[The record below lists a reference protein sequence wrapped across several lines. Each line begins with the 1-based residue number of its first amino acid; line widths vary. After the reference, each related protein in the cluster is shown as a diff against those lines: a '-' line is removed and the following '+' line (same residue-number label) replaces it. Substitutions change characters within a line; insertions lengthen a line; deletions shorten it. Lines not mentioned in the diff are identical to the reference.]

1 MGCFVTC
8 LDFVQDSLYFDDTE
22 SFTYLFKAYW
32 LDRKDKLS
40 LTSEELN
47 NAKHPYSVAPD
58 ADSSDELYDVNE
70 DQGFSSES
78 SSDHKNNISSKKK
91 GRGRLQAFAVDKNP
105 TKEVDGGAVILQETD
120 WASME
125 LLELVAHMRN
135 GDQSYISQFEV
146 QALLLGYIKKYNLRD
161 PRRKSQIICDLRLR
175 KLFGKERVGH
185 FEMLKLLES
194 HFLLKEVPQ
203 VVVDGN
209 QVEASDTDHKLT
221 DDVEEGDTFARV
233 VSEKRRKNRKR
244 TEGIEPQMNVDDYAA
259 IDVHNITLIFLR
271 RSLLEDLL
279 DDTETFNDK
288 VVGSFVRI
296 RISMAGQKQD
306 LYRLVQIIGK
316 LSACLYDNCC
326 EYWHSSIMKLL

>member
-1 MGCFVTC
+1 MGCSVKCFG
-8 LDFVQDSLYFDDTE
+8 FVQDVLDFDDTE

-32 LDRKDKLS
+32 LDRKEKLS
-40 LTSEELN
+40 LTTEELN

-58 ADSSDELYDVNE
+58 EDSSDELYDVNE
-70 DQGFSSES
+70 DQGSSSES
-78 SSDHKNNISSKKK
+78 SSDHKSNISSKKK
-91 GRGRLQAFAVDKNP
+91 VRGRSQAFSVDKNP
-105 TKEVDGGAVILQETD
+105 VKEVDGEETVMLQDTG

-135 GDQSYISQFEV
+135 GDQSFISQFDV
-146 QALLLGYIKKYNLRD
+146 QALLLDYIKKYNLRD

-194 HFLLKEVPQ
+194 HFLSKEVPQ
-203 VVVDGN
+203 VVDGN
-209 QVEASDTDHKLT
+209 QVETSDTDHILT
-221 DDVEEGDTFARV
+221 DDVEDGDTFARV

-244 TEGIEPQMNVDDYAA
+244 TEEIEPQMNVDDYAA

-279 DDTETFNDK
+279 DDIETFNDK

-296 RISMAGQKQD
+296 RISIAGQRQD
-306 LYRLVQIIGK
+306 LYRLVQIVGK
-316 LSACLYDNCC
+316 LLPVFMITAVYIDTV
-326 EYWHSSIMKLL
+326 

>member
-1 MGCFVTC
+1 MGCFVKC
-8 LDFVQDSLYFDDTE
+8 LDLVQDSLAFDDTD
-22 SFTYLFKAYW
+22 SFMYLFKAYW
-32 LDRKDKLS
+32 LDRKEKLS

-58 ADSSDELYDVNE
+58 EDSSDELYVVNE

-78 SSDHKNNISSKKK
+78 SSDHKSNISSKKK
-91 GRGRLQAFAVDKNP
+91 GRGRSQEAFAVDKNP
-105 TKEVDGGAVILQETD
+105 TKEVGGGAVMLQETG

-135 GDQSYISQFEV
+135 GDQSLISQFDV
-146 QALLLGYIKKYNLRD
+146 QALLLDYIKKYNLRD

-194 HFLLKEVPQ
+194 HFLSKEVLQ

-209 QVEASDTDHKLT
+209 QVETSDTDHKLA

-259 IDVHNITLIFLR
+259 IDIHNITLIFLR

-279 DDTETFNDK
+279 DDIENFNDK

-296 RISMAGQKQD
+296 RISIAGQRQD
-306 LYRLVQIIGK
+306 LYRLVQIVGK
-316 LSACLYDNCC
+316 LLPVFMITAVN
-326 EYWHSSIMKLL
+326 IGTV

>member
-1 MGCFVTC
+1 MGCLVKC
-8 LDFVQDSLYFDDTE
+8 LGFVQDGLDFDDTD

-32 LDRKDKLS
+32 LDRKEKLS

-58 ADSSDELYDVNE
+58 EDSSDELYDVNE

-78 SSDHKNNISSKKK
+78 SSDHKGNISSKKK
-91 GRGRLQAFAVDKNP
+91 GRGRSQAFAVDKNP
-105 TKEVDGGAVILQETD
+105 TKEVDGGGPEILQETD

-125 LLELVAHMRN
+125 LLELIAHMRN
-135 GDQSYISQFEV
+135 GDQSLISQFDV
-146 QALLLGYIKKYNLRD
+146 QALLLDYIKKYNLRD

-185 FEMLKLLES
+185 FEMLKLLEL
-194 HFLLKEVPQ
+194 HFLSKEVPQ

-209 QVEASDTDHKLT
+209 QVETSDTNHKLT
-221 DDVEEGDTFARV
+221 DDVEEGDSFARV

-279 DDTETFNDK
+279 DDIENFNDK
-288 VVGSFVRI
+288 VVGTFVRI
-296 RISMAGQKQD
+296 RISIAGQRQD

-316 LSACLYDNCC
+316 LLPVFMITAV
-326 EYWHSSIMKLL
+326 SIGTF